1 MIAAQVRAAEKFV
14 DSLSVL
20 QADARQVGK
29 VVAHD
34 AGLLEVTGFDYPT
47 GYGGRLTTADG
58 KTIMAEVAGFR
69 GSKTMMVPLAEDVAL
84 RNGSRVVP
92 SSISSQASVG
102 DALLGRIV
110 GPMGEALD
118 GKGPIVT
125 TDHWPLGGKQNNVLR
140 RGRVKKKIDLGV
152 QAINALLTAG
162 FGQRI
167 AIVAG
172 SGVGKSVLMG
182 QIIAGVDADI
192 IVVGLIGERGREVS
206 DFVETKLNGAM
217 ADKTVTVAV
226 PADHSPILRLRA
238 AYRATAIAE
247 YYRDQG
253 KKVLV
258 LIDSLTRIAH
268 AQREIGLAL
277 GEPPTMKGYPPS
289 ALSIIPKLVERA
301 GNDSSSGGS
310 ITALY
315 TVLADGDDLEDPVV
329 DAARSIVDG
338 HIILSRFMAE
348 QGIFPA
354 IDVARSLSRVAAD
367 IVDEDHHGAMINF
380 RRHWSTYE
388 ENRDLILMG
397 AYRAGS
403 DETID
408 HAIAR
413 RPDMLDFIRQPS
425 QSHVSLENSVTKLIE
440 GFGE

>member
-1 MIAAQVRAAEKFV
+1 MIAAQTRAAEKFV
-14 DSLSVL
+14 DSLTHL
-20 QADARQVGK
+20 KGDARQIGK

-69 GSKTMMVPLAEDVAL
+69 GSKTMMVPLSEDVAL
-84 RNGSRVVP
+84 RNGTRVIP
-92 SSISSQASVG
+92 STVSTQALVG
-102 DALLGRIV
+102 DALLGRII

-118 GKGPIVT
+118 GKGPILT
-125 TDHWPLGGKQNNVLR
+125 SDHWPLAGQQNNVLR

-152 QAINALLTAG
+152 RAINSLLTAG
-162 FGQRI
+162 YGQRI
-167 AIVAG
+167 AVVAG

-192 IVVGLIGERGREVS
+192 VVVGLIGERGREVS
-206 DFVETKLNGAM
+206 DFVETKLNGVM

-247 YYRDQG
+247 YYRDRG
-253 KKVLV
+253 KKVLL

-289 ALSIIPKLVERA
+289 SLSIIPKLVERA
-301 GNDSSSGGS
+301 GNDSQSGGS

-315 TVLADGDDLEDPVV
+315 TVLADGDDLDDPVV
-329 DAARSIVDG
+329 DTARSIVDG
-338 HIILSRFMAE
+338 HVILSRTMAE

-354 IDVARSLSRVAAD
+354 IDVARSLSRVATD
-367 IVDEDHHGAMINF
+367 IVDDDHHAAMINF

-397 AYRAGS
+397 AYRAGN
-403 DETID
+403 DEAID
-408 HAIAR
+408 EAIAR
-413 RPDMLDFIRQPS
+413 RPDMLEFIRQS
-425 QSHVSLENSVTKLIE
+425 THAYVSLPESIADLIA
-440 GFGE
+440 GFGQ